1 MSRFT
6 DRVVIVTG
14 GASGI
19 GRATVE
25 QFANE
30 GANVVIADLKS
41 SAGQEVEQTLSTEK
55 KSCRFIPTD
64 ITDEEQIRN
73 LVAKTVDE
81 FGTIDVLV
89 NNAVVFIT
97 QGIDAS
103 AADWKRS
110 FDVNVIGSA
119 TVTKHVVPI
128 MQAKKRGAI
137 VNMGSISSFLAQP
150 EFMTYNT
157 TKAAMASMTRCLAL
171 DLAPFNIR
179 VNAVCPGTIWTPIV
193 EKMSR
198 EKGLTREQADT
209 HSDFGGK
216 HMIKRLGEPA
226 EIAKA
231 ILFLA
236 SDDASFITAECLM
249 VDGGYAAM

>member
-25 QFANE
+25 QFAKE
-30 GANVVIADLKS
+30 GAKVVVADLES
-41 SAGQEVEQTLSTEK
+41 SAGKDVEQSIAAQRGI
-55 KSCRFIPTD
+55 CRFIPTD
-64 ITDEEQIRN
+64 ITDEDQVRQM
-73 LVAKTVDE
+73 VDKTVGE

-89 NNAVVFIT
+89 NNAVAFIT

-103 AADWKRS
+103 VADWKRS

-119 TVTKHVVPI
+119 TVTKHVVPV
-128 MQAKKRGAI
+128 MQSKKRGAI

-193 EKMSR
+193 EKMTR
-198 EKGLTREQADT
+198 EKHLTREQADT
-209 HSDFGGK
+209 HPDFGGK
-216 HMIKRLGEPA
+216 HMIKRLGEPV